1 MFVIRLVLSDD
12 IDICVTWCMHRVSV
26 QPAPGS
32 LGQHGGTS
40 GGFSAVGD
48 AVNGAVDGTSFFK

>member
-12 IDICVTWCMHRVSV
+12 IDICVTWRMRRVSV

-40 GGFSAVGD
+40 GGLSAVRGTVHGAVNSAVG
-48 AVNGAVDGTSFFK
+48 GT